1 MDYTDTPADTLP
13 NDLRRIVIV
22 GTTGSGKT
30 TLAKHLA
37 RGFKVPHVEF
47 DAFRHGPNW
56 TETPDE
62 EFKELL
68 SEALSG
74 DSWIGD
80 GNYTVARQVVWP
92 RATMLVW
99 LDYPFGIIFW
109 RLVWRTLRRGIFR
122 QRLWNGNRENLWT
135 QFATKESLF
144 LWAFKIHWQ
153 RRRTLPPALALPEYS
168 HIRVLRMRSP
178 KTTNKWLQEIITAEF
193 ALHNDSSR

>member
-1 MDYTDTPADTLP
+1 MDYTDTLTDTLP

-37 RGFKVPHVEF
+37 GEFKVPHVEF
-47 DAFRHGPNW
+47 DAFRHGSNW

-68 SEALSG
+68 SEALRG
-74 DSWIGD
+74 DSWIAD

-99 LDYPFGIIFW
+99 LDYPLGIIF
-109 RLVWRTLRRGIFR
+109 
-122 QRLWNGNRENLWT
+122 
-135 QFATKESLF
+135 
-144 LWAFKIHWQ
+144 
-153 RRRTLPPALALPEYS
+153 
-168 HIRVLRMRSP
+168 
-178 KTTNKWLQEIITAEF
+178 
-193 ALHNDSSR
+193 